1 MGVTVV
7 RTIWI
12 NAPEERVWQAVTN
25 AEQLSRW
32 YAPGSPWE
40 IPELKEGAT
49 LYFHHSPN
57 EHHSGTEVVTMAAT
71 IETLDPP
78 RRFAMRWVDEPTM
91 LTSFILASENGGTRV
106 TISETGYETKE
117 QAFQTE
123 EGYAMS
129 LENLQAH
136 IEGRSL
142 PH

>member
-1 MGVTVV
+1 MSQVTVM

-12 NAPEERVWQAVTN
+12 DAPQERVWQAVTE

-40 IPELKEGAT
+40 IPELREGAT

-57 EHHSGTEVVTMAAT
+57 E
-71 IETLDPP
+71 
-78 RRFAMRWVDEPTM
+78 
-91 LTSFILASENGGTRV
+91 
-106 TISETGYETKE
+106 TKD
-117 QAFQTE
+117 QARQTE
-123 EGYAMS
+123 EGYGMS
-129 LENLQAH
+129 LENMQAH